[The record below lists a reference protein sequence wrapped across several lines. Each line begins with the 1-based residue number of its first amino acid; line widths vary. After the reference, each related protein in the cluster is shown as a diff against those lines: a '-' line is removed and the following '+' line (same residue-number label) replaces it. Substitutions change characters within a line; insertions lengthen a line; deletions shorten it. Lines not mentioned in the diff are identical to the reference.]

1 MHRTVQSKGNAA
13 TQPREVVAGRGA
25 LATAR
30 AAYGHAARATLIAAF
45 ALSSGGCRKP
55 PPDEVVYTGR
65 ASAPNPPVPPAGI
78 GSTGGTG
85 GSTGSGGRGATGG
98 AGGNTDGGSGGTG
111 ADPTAPFSKAALL
124 VAIADCAM
132 DRYREFEELA
142 VKLDQKAR
150 DAASSTGA
158 PDFAELRQAWLSAI
172 DKWQEVE
179 LFRFGPMARSVDPGG
194 QDLRDQIYGWP
205 LVSRCGI
212 EERMVS
218 HGYGGADIAAALIN
232 VRGLGALEYT
242 AFYAGTDNAC
252 SPFSTINAHGSWA
265 ALDATEI
272 ARRRAEYGAAV
283 SANVVL
289 HAKSVVER
297 WSPSGG
303 NFRAE
308 LTLAGQQSATYA
320 SEQKAL
326 NAVSDAMFYIEME
339 AKDWKLGRPLGLGD
353 CTTPTCPEAL
363 ESPYALQSTSHLWH
377 NLAGFRLLFQGC
389 GAGNGGFGFDDW
401 LRAVGASDLADRMLA
416 ALAGAEEAVDRLD
429 PPLEQ
434 AIATD
439 PARAMSVYA
448 AFKVLTYMLKTEFVT
463 VLNLEPPKPVQGDND

>member
-1 MHRTVQSKGNAA
+1 MHRTLQPKGKA
-13 TQPREVVAGRGA
+13 TQPREVAGRGTS
-25 LATAR
+25 ATAR
-30 AAYGHAARATLIAAF
+30 TSRAVRATLVAAL

-65 ASAPNPPVPPAGI
+65 STTPTTPVPPVGT
-78 GSTGGTG
+78 GGTGGTG
-85 GSTGSGGRGATGG
+85 GSTGTGSRGGTGG
-98 AGGNTDGGSGGTG
+98 AGGSTDAGGSGGTG

-132 DRYREFEELA
+132 DRYPENQQLA
-142 VKLDQKAR
+142 VNLDEKAR
-150 DAASSTGA
+150 GAASSTGA
-158 PDFAELRQAWLSAI
+158 PDFTELRQAWLTAI

-194 QDLRDQIYGWP
+194 QNLRDQIYGWP

-212 EERMVS
+212 EERLVS
-218 HGYGGADIAAALIN
+218 QAYASADIAAALIN

-242 AFYAGTDNAC
+242 AFYGGTDNAC
-252 SPFSTINAHGSWA
+252 SQFSTINAHGTWA
-265 ALDATEI
+265 AQSAAEI
-272 ARRRAEYGAAV
+272 ARRKANYGAAV
-283 SANVVL
+283 SANIVL

-297 WSPSGG
+297 WSPNGG

-308 LTLAGQQSATYA
+308 LTGAGQSSATFA

-326 NAVSDAMFYIEME
+326 NAVSDAIFYIELE

-363 ESPYALQSTSHLWH
+363 ESPYALQSTSHLRH

-389 GAGNGGFGFDDW
+389 GVGNGGFGFDDW
-401 LRAVGASDLADRMLA
+401 LRAVGAPDLADRMLA
-416 ALAGAEEAVDRLD
+416 ALAGAEEAVDELD

-434 AIATD
+434 TIATN

-448 AFKVLTYMLKTEFVT
+448 AFKVLTDMLKTEFVT
-463 VLNLEPPKPVQGDND
+463 FLNLELPKTTQGDND